1 MVINETFSL
10 FINCSTTH
18 KISHSRFLLI
28 ALLHSIMSVARDK
41 TFLNYFYDLAS
52 DDKSVRLNAANLLV
66 VHIKNSLKNKQPSDS
81 EYALKRLVRGLA
93 SSRESARQG
102 FATCLCELLVL
113 PEMDLSV
120 ALDIL
125 DENTKVIRHT
135 TPLFSCIILI
145 LFHFVCS

>member
-1 MVINETFSL
+1 MTGFNDFLLSQTRQSSSL
-10 FINCSTTH
+10 YH
-18 KISHSRFLLI
+18 KTSDSRFLLI
-28 ALLHSIMSVARDK
+28 TLFFNRMSVTRDK

-52 DDKSVRLNAANLLV
+52 DDKSVRLNAASLLV
-66 VHIKNSLKNKQPSDS
+66 VHIKNSLKNNLPSDS

-125 DENTKVIRHT
+125 DENTKVET
-135 TPLFSCIILI
+135 
-145 LFHFVCS
+145 